1 MLNSRAPGA
10 AKSDRKRRDSPPS
23 ARAQRAGRHPSGPT
37 QARPRPCSRQRS
49 RPSAPIRGPP
59 PAAGA
64 YYYLPLDPCSA
75 CNAHLSAEAS
85 TDAPQLVQD
94 VEALAEGV
102 FERGPE
108 AQSGSRRSE
117 VTDDSNPNCLVATSS
132 LARCHLEQL
141 DQPTRLPC

>member
-1 MLNSRAPGA
+1 MIGRGVTPPLALGRGEPAGIHQPRPRRAPGRA
-10 AKSDRKRRDSPPS
+10 LAN
-23 ARAQRAGRHPSGPT
+23 ARGLQH
-37 QARPRPCSRQRS
+37 
-49 RPSAPIRGPP
+49 P
-59 PAAGA
+59 PAALLL
-64 YYYLPLDPCSA
+64 LPEPTLSSRSA
-75 CNAHLSAEAS
+75 CNAHRTVKAS

-102 FERGPE
+102 VERGPE